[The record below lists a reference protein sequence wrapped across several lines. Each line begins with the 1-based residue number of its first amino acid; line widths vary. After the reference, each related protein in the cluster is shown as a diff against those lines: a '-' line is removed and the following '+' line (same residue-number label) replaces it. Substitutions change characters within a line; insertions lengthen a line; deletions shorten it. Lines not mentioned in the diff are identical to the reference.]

1 MEYANNSLSIQL
13 STVAKLIS
21 GGMYSPF
28 YAVYQGGYDTH
39 ADQVNRHSLLM
50 SDLSLALHNFYND
63 LENQGL
69 ADKVIVMTT
78 SEFGRRPYQNGG
90 DGTDHGT
97 AAPMFVLGNSVNAGV
112 IGNTPN
118 LSNFDN
124 NNNLFHEFDFR
135 QVYSSILNQ
144 HFGLGSDIVSNALLN
159 SYDSLD
165 IVSSTNTNLGDVNFD
180 NQINI
185 VDIVIM
191 VNFILGVTQPTNE
204 EFNASDVNQD
214 GQLNIMDLV
223 ENISTILNSSLNNI
237 SLPITKKVGLQQKN
251 ETLKINQDT
260 NIGGIEIHFEKNC
273 KILSSVIDENWVVRN
288 YKNKIILYSP
298 SLSSMKKDFIIKCN
312 QFSKIKK
319 IIISDKNG
327 SSINY
332 RLYK

>member
-1 MEYANNSLSIQL
+1 
-13 STVAKLIS
+13 
-21 GGMYSPF
+21 
-28 YAVYQGGYDTH
+28 
-39 ADQVNRHSLLM
+39 
-50 SDLSLALHNFYND
+50 
-63 LENQGL
+63 
-69 ADKVIVMTT
+69 
-78 SEFGRRPYQNGG
+78 
-90 DGTDHGT
+90 
-97 AAPMFVLGNSVNAGV
+97 
-112 IGNTPN
+112 
-118 LSNFDN
+118 
-124 NNNLFHEFDFR
+124 
-135 QVYSSILNQ
+135 
-144 HFGLGSDIVSNALLN
+144 
-159 SYDSLD
+159 
-165 IVSSTNTNLGDVNFD
+165 
-180 NQINI
+180 
-185 VDIVIM
+185 M